1 MQYASLPLAG
11 IAGKGVVRAQQAL
24 SRRRKHRL
32 MLAGGHRLE
41 MPARYHPIDQAV
53 FQRVLRLQ
61 NVIAVYIAGDL
72 IHRLSRRISK
82 NLVERLP
89 HAEDLPGIDIDVRG
103 LAAEPA
109 HGRLVNQNPRMRQAE
124 TLALGTAG
132 QRTAAIEAACPT
144 Q

>member
-1 MQYASLPLAG
+1 MQYASLQWDG
-11 IAGKGVVRAQQAL
+11 IAGKGVVGAQQAL

-32 MLAGGHRLE
+32 MLTGGDRLE

-72 IHRLSRRISK
+72 INRLARRVGK

-89 HAEDLPGIDIDVRG
+89 HAEDLSG
-103 LAAEPA
+103 AAWPPSPLMD
-109 HGRLVNQNPRMRQAE
+109 GW
-124 TLALGTAG
+124 
-132 QRTAAIEAACPT
+132 
-144 Q
+144 